1 MNAIFNFLS
10 SPLKQPAERP
20 PPSSM
25 PLTASRP
32 SLSPREQRLA
42 KRAADRFSEPAG
54 RSPRSRLSNV
64 SLASTDHDNTA
75 EISVVS
81 RRRETIAMAPPLS
94 VKKKRIS
101 TSTRSSPIHKPS
113 KSNGSRVASSPAVR
127 SSPRGRESAE
137 GSPASLPKRVSH
149 IAPSPAVRS
158 SPRTRES
165 IGAPPALASSPAS
178 VPKRVSRVASSP
190 AVRSSPR
197 TRESAELGTPASI
210 PVSRSSET
218 KSPRKSSRAPR
229 ATRPQTNGTE
239 RTLEEQPE
247 EVHLE
252 EEEEEVE
259 EDRLY
264 EFVRIADH
272 RWVEDE
278 KKENMIELLIQ
289 WKDGEN
295 SWVSEEL
302 LHTDNRQALF
312 AYWRSQPGG
321 RPKNPEDDDVY
332 QVFAIRKHRVRNGVP
347 QVLVE
352 WLGYDTPEN
361 TWENQDS
368 IEEAAPKLVDAYFDQ
383 VKGKAKIPA
392 KTKSQAKSQPKSKAR
407 PKAPA
412 KTKASAPAK
421 TKAQAKT
428 PARGV
433 TRSSAR
439 VSKR

>member
-64 SLASTDHDNTA
+64 SLASTDDNTA

-94 VKKKRIS
+94 VKKRIS
-101 TSTRSSPIHKPS
+101 TSTRSSPIHKQP
-113 KSNGSRVASSPAVR
+113 KSNGPVSRVATSSPAVR
-127 SSPRGRESAE
+127 SSPRRRESAE
-137 GSPASLPKRVSH
+137 LG
-149 IAPSPAVRS
+149 
-158 SPRTRES
+158 
-165 IGAPPALASSPAS
+165 GSSPAFATS
-178 VPKRVSRVASSP
+178 PAAIPKRVSRVASSP

-197 TRESAELGTPASI
+197 GLESAEPESPAPI
-210 PVSRSSET
+210 PKRVFRVSET
-218 KSPRKSSRAPR
+218 KSPRRSSRASR
-229 ATRPQTNGTE
+229 VKAPQTNGTE
-239 RTLEEQPE
+239 KMPEEQLEEA
-247 EVHLE
+247 HSE
-252 EEEEEVE
+252 EEEEEAQV
-259 EDRLY
+259 DKRY
-264 EFVRIADH
+264 EFVRISDH
-272 RWVEDE
+272 RWVENGNGNE
-278 KKENMIELLIQ
+278 IELLVQ
-289 WKDGEN
+289 WKDGES
-295 SWVSEEL
+295 SWISEEL
-302 LHTDNRQALF
+302 FHTDNRQGLF
-312 AYWRSQPGG
+312 AYWRSQPEG
-321 RPKNPEDDDVY
+321 RPKNPEDDEVY

-361 TWENQDS
+361 TWEDQDY
-368 IEEAAPKLVDAYFDQ
+368 IEGVAPKLVDAYFDQ
-383 VKGKAKIPA
+383 VKGLDKIQAKAKRQ
-392 KTKSQAKSQPKSKAR
+392 TKSQAK
-407 PKAPA
+407 PKAPV
-412 KTKASAPAK
+412 KTKAPAK
-421 TKAQAKT
+421 TKAQAKSSV
-428 PARGV
+428 RGV

>member
-42 KRAADRFSEPAG
+42 KRASDRFSEPAG

-64 SLASTDHDNTA
+64 SLASTDDDNTA

-94 VKKKRIS
+94 VKKRIS
-101 TSTRSSPIHKPS
+101 TSTRSSPIHKP
-113 KSNGSRVASSPAVR
+113 KPNGSRVASSPAIR

-137 GSPASLPKRVSH
+137 GSPASIPKRVSH
-149 IAPSPAVRS
+149 VASSPVVRS

-165 IGAPPALASSPAS
+165 AGGPPAFASSPAS
-178 VPKRVSRVASSP
+178 VPKRASRVASSP

-197 TRESAELGTPASI
+197 RRESAELGTPASI

-218 KSPRKSSRAPR
+218 KSPRKSSRASR
-229 ATRPQTNGTE
+229 VKVPQTNGTE
-239 RTLEEQPE
+239 KTLEEQPE
-247 EVHLE
+247 EPHFE
-252 EEEEEVE
+252 EEA
-259 EDRLY
+259 EDDRKY
-264 EFVRIADH
+264 EFERIADH
-272 RWVEDE
+272 RWVENE
-278 KKENMIELLIQ
+278 KKEKEIELLMQ
-289 WKDGEN
+289 WTDGET

-321 RPKNPEDDDVY
+321 RPTNPEDDDVY
-332 QVFAIRKHRVRNGVP
+332 RVFAIRKHRVRNGVP

-361 TWENQDS
+361 TWEDQDS

-392 KTKSQAKSQPKSKAR
+392 KAKSQTKSKPKSKAK
-407 PKAPA
+407 PKAPVKA
-412 KTKASAPAK
+412 KAPAPAK

>member
-81 RRRETIAMAPPLS
+81 RRRETVAMAPPLS

-137 GSPASLPKRVSH
+137 GSPASIPKRVSH
-149 IAPSPAVRS
+149 IASSPAVRS

-165 IGAPPALASSPAS
+165 VGGLTALASSPAS

-210 PVSRSSET
+210 PASRSSEN
-218 KSPRKSSRAPR
+218 KSPRKSSRASR
-229 ATRPQTNGTE
+229 ATRPQKNGTE
-239 RTLEEQPE
+239 KTLEEQPE
-247 EVHLE
+247 EAHF
-252 EEEEEVE
+252 EEEVE
-259 EDRLY
+259 DDREY

-272 RWVEDE
+272 RWVKDE
-278 KKENMIELLIQ
+278 KENMIELLIQ

-347 QVLVE
+347 QVMVE

-361 TWENQDS
+361 TWEDQDS

-392 KTKSQAKSQPKSKAR
+392 KTKSQTKSQPKSKAK

>member
-101 TSTRSSPIHKPS
+101 TSTRSSPIYKPS

-127 SSPRGRESAE
+127 SSPRGRESVE
-137 GSPASLPKRVSH
+137 GSPASIPKRVSH
-149 IAPSPAVRS
+149 IVSSPAVRS

-165 IGAPPALASSPAS
+165 VGGPAALSSSPAS
-178 VPKRVSRVASSP
+178 VAKKVSRVASSP

-210 PVSRSSET
+210 PVSQSSET
-218 KSPRKSSRAPR
+218 KSPRKSSRASR
-229 ATRPQTNGTE
+229 ATIPQTNGTE
-239 RTLEEQPE
+239 KTLEEQPE
-247 EVHLE
+247 EAHLE

-259 EDRLY
+259 DDRLY

-272 RWVEDE
+272 RWVKDE
-278 KKENMIELLIQ
+278 KDNMIQLLIH

-332 QVFAIRKHRVRNGVP
+332 RVFAIRKHRVRNGVP

-361 TWENQDS
+361 TWEDQDS

-383 VKGKAKIPA
+383 VKGKAKIQA
-392 KTKSQAKSQPKSKAR
+392 KTKSQTKSQPKRQAK
-407 PKAPA
+407 PK
-412 KTKASAPAK
+412 APAK

>member
-25 PLTASRP
+25 PLTASSRP

-64 SLASTDHDNTA
+64 SLASTDPDNTA

-94 VKKKRIS
+94 VKKRIS
-101 TSTRSSPIHKPS
+101 TSTRSSPIHKP

-127 SSPRGRESAE
+127 SSPRRRESAE
-137 GSPASLPKRVSH
+137 LG
-149 IAPSPAVRS
+149 
-158 SPRTRES
+158 E
-165 IGAPPALASSPAS
+165 SSPALITAS
-178 VPKRVSRVASSP
+178 PAFPKRVSRVATSSP

-197 TRESAELGTPASI
+197 ARESAGGPPDFASSPASI
-210 PVSRSSET
+210 PKRSINGVSRSSEVAE
-218 KSPRKSSRAPR
+218 SPRRSSRASR
-229 ATRPQTNGTE
+229 VTGPQTNGTKK
-239 RTLEEQPE
+239 TPE
-247 EVHLE
+247 EKPEEAHFE
-252 EEEEEVE
+252 EEAQA
-259 EDRLY
+259 EDDKRY
-264 EFVRIADH
+264 EFVRITDH
-272 RWVEDE
+272 RWAEGEDE
-278 KKENMIELLIQ
+278 IELLMQ
-289 WKDGEN
+289 WKDGET
-295 SWVSEEL
+295 SWISEEL

-312 AYWRSQPGG
+312 AYWRSQPNG
-321 RPKNPEDDDVY
+321 RPKNPNDDDEIY
-332 QVFAIRKHRVRNGVP
+332 HVFAIRKHRVRNGIP
-347 QVLVE
+347 QVFVE
-352 WLGYDTPEN
+352 WLGYDASEN
-361 TWENQDS
+361 TWEDQNY
-368 IEEAAPKLVDAYFDQ
+368 IEGVAPKLVDAYFDQ
-383 VKGKAKIPA
+383 VKGKGKIQAKP
-392 KTKSQAKSQPKSKAR
+392 KSQAKSNTKSKAK

-412 KTKASAPAK
+412 RTKAPAPAR

-428 PARGV
+428 SARGV

>member
-64 SLASTDHDNTA
+64 SLVSDDNTA

-94 VKKKRIS
+94 VKKRIT
-101 TSTRSSPIHKPS
+101 TSTRSSPIHKP

-127 SSPRGRESAE
+127 SSPRGRKSVEL
-137 GSPASLPKRVSH
+137 GSPAL
-149 IAPSPAVRS
+149 IA
-158 SPRTRES
+158 T
-165 IGAPPALASSPAS
+165 SPAS
-178 VPKRVSRVASSP
+178 IPQRVSRVATSSP

-197 TRESAELGTPASI
+197 RRELAELGGSPAFASSPASSQRGI
-210 PVSRSSET
+210 NGVSRTSAEA
-218 KSPRKSSRAPR
+218 KSPRKSTRGSRV
-229 ATRPQTNGTE
+229 TTEPQAN
-239 RTLEEQPE
+239 TLKAQKEKKKSEEQPE
-247 EVHLE
+247 EPHFE
-252 EEEEEVE
+252 EEEEEAE
-259 EDRLY
+259 AQDDERY
-264 EFVRIADH
+264 EFVRITDH
-272 RWVEDE
+272 RWA
-278 KKENMIELLIQ
+278 ENGNENEIELLMQ
-289 WKDGEN
+289 WKDGET
-295 SWVSEEL
+295 SWISEEL
-302 LHTDNRQALF
+302 LHTDNRQALIE
-312 AYWRSQPGG
+312 YWRSQPGG
-321 RPKNPEDDDVY
+321 RPKNPDDEEVY

-347 QVLVE
+347 QVQVE
-352 WLGYDTPEN
+352 WLGYDTSEN
-361 TWENQDS
+361 TWEDQDS

-383 VKGKAKIPA
+383 VKGKAKIQA
-392 KTKSQAKSQPKSKAR
+392 TAKSQTKGKPKSKA
-407 PKAPA
+407 KA
-412 KTKASAPAK
+412 KAPAK

-428 PARGV
+428 STRGV

>member
-94 VKKKRIS
+94 VKKRIS

-137 GSPASLPKRVSH
+137 GSPASIPKRVSN
-149 IAPSPAVRS
+149 IASSPAVRS

-165 IGAPPALASSPAS
+165 AGGPPALASSPAS

-210 PVSRSSET
+210 PASRSSET
-218 KSPRKSSRAPR
+218 KSPRKSSRASR
-229 ATRPQTNGTE
+229 ATGPQTNGTE
-239 RTLEEQPE
+239 KTLEEQPE
-247 EVHLE
+247 EAHF
-252 EEEEEVE
+252 EEEVE
-259 EDRLY
+259 DDRQY

-272 RWVEDE
+272 RWVKNE
-278 KKENMIELLIQ
+278 KQENVIELLIQ

-321 RPKNPEDDDVY
+321 RPQNPEDEGVY

-352 WLGYDTPEN
+352 WLGYDATEN
-361 TWENQDS
+361 TWEDQDS
-368 IEEAAPKLVDAYFDQ
+368 MEEAAPKLVDAYFDQ
-383 VKGKAKIPA
+383 VKGKAKIQA
-392 KTKSQAKSQPKSKAR
+392 KTKSQTKSKPK

-412 KTKASAPAK
+412 KTKAPAPAK